1 MLLKKSQDKTSEHD
15 KLTNDANSDDAV
27 TKPYII
33 IKVMMITTVQTT
45 TIIIIVFSYRT
56 VNIQR
61 L

>member
-1 MLLKKSQDKTSEHD
+1 MLHKKSQDKTSEHD
-15 KLTNDANSDDAV
+15 KLTRGKSIKAINAP
-27 TKPYII
+27 T